1 LLIFF
6 EGLGIGDHFLV
17 GSPRTQGSEN
27 EQRLIHDLLLKNLDP
42 DYKAKAMVMTQQ
54 P

>member
-1 LLIFF
+1 MRLKQ
-6 EGLGIGDHFLV
+6 LGHSF
-17 GSPRTQGSEN
+17 TAEN

-42 DYKAKAMVMTQQ
+42 DYKSQATVMARQ